1 MDDTPITIHED
12 DVSEEN
18 IDVDIDEEVLRA
30 EEKRLQISSL
40 EWELRE
46 SQRHV
51 IQSCVNF
58 HDMACNLYNS
68 ADENGFDKQHYA
80 KKWRSMLN
88 EIVDIQ
94 KGALTKANEFCQ
106 ALEGH

>member
-1 MDDTPITIHED
+1 MSIQED
-12 DVSEEN
+12 DSEDTL
-18 IDVDIDEEVLRA
+18 DVDIDEEILKA
-30 EEKRLQISSL
+30 EEKRLQLSSL

-58 HDMACNLYNS
+58 HDMACDLYNS
-68 ADENGFDKQHYA
+68 ADINGYDRSMYA
-80 KKWRSMLN
+80 KKWRSLLS

-94 KGALTKANEFCQ
+94 KGALIKANEFCN
-106 ALEGH
+106 ALDNQ